1 MNDTTTSA
9 GLDDFLGVQ
18 PGKPW
23 RKWAVRGGA
32 IALLL
37 VLVLLV
43 ARCFGGSDE
52 PNYTTREVR
61 KGDLTVTVSA
71 TGNLKPIN
79 QVDVGSEQSGLI
91 TNVYVDVN
99 DRVTKGQMLAL
110 LDPARLNDAVTQS
123 NAQLLASQAG
133 VAQAEA
139 QEALARATLA
149 RQEEVFRLS
158 GGKVPSKTELDTAR
172 ANFRQAQAQVRSAQ
186 AQVQVTRAQLSSA
199 QFNLSR
205 AKILSPVN
213 GVVLSRDIEPG
224 QTVAASFN
232 APVLFTI
239 AENLQQMEVEVSVD
253 EADVGQVKDGQEATF
268 TVDAFPGKHFPG
280 RITRVNVGSN
290 AASSSSS
297 SSSAASSTT
306 GTVVAY
312 TAVLSVQNPDETLRP
327 GMTATADIVTKQ
339 LQDVLLV
346 PNSALRFN
354 PQQAGGQRGG
364 ITSQI
369 MPGPRRFG
377 NRATREV
384 SFGAGSTQTVYV
396 QGEDGKPK
404 AVSVV
409 VGDSDGNRT
418 VITGGELKEGMK
430 VITGQLAAGQQP
442 PEADRGDG
450 QGGGERRKRDGA
462 GTGAPGNATAPATP
476 PAGADNASAPSTMS
490 PTDSGGASAPAPSV
504 APRAAGSGI
513 GPDGQRLRD
522 MTPEQRRA
530 FLDSLSPEQREAMR
544 KRMEQRRQ
552 QREQSGGAATP
563 DGE

>member
-23 RKWAVRGGA
+23 RKWVVRGGA
-32 IALLL
+32 IALLV

-43 ARCFGGSDE
+43 ARCFGASDE
-52 PNYTTREVR
+52 PNYTTRAAS

-99 DRVTKGQMLAL
+99 DRVTKGQILAI

-123 NAQLLASQAG
+123 RAQLTASLAG

-139 QEALARATLA
+139 QQALTRATLA

-158 GGKVPSKTELDTAR
+158 GGKVPSRTELDTAR
-172 ANFRQAQAQVRSAQ
+172 ANDRQAQAQLRSAQ
-186 AQVQVTRAQLSSA
+186 AQVDVSRAQLSSA

-205 AKILSPVN
+205 TRILSPVN

-239 AENLQQMEVEVSVD
+239 AESLQQMEVEVSVD

-268 TVDAFPGKHFPG
+268 TVDAFPGRHFPG

-297 SSSAASSTT
+297 STSSSSTT
-306 GTVVAY
+306 GNVVAY

-369 MPGPRRFG
+369 LPGPRRFG

-384 SFGAGSTQTVYV
+384 SFGAGSKQTVYV
-396 QGEDGKPK
+396 LGADGKPQP
-404 AVSVV
+404 VSVV

-418 VITGGELKEGMK
+418 AITGGDLKDGMK
-430 VITGQLAAGQQP
+430 VITGQLAAGQAA
-442 PEADRGDG
+442 PETDRSDAASSGS
-450 QGGGERRKRDGA
+450 GGKRRQRDGA
-462 GTGAPGNATAPATP
+462 EAAPATGIP
-476 PAGADNASAPSTMS
+476 PANGQQ
-490 PTDSGGASAPAPSV
+490 
-504 APRAAGSGI
+504 PR
-513 GPDGQRLRD
+513 
-522 MTPEQRRA
+522 
-530 FLDSLSPEQREAMR
+530 
-544 KRMEQRRQ
+544 EQRRQ
-552 QREQSGGAATP
+552 QSGGAATP
-563 DGE
+563 DGK

>member
-23 RKWAVRGGA
+23 RKWVVRGGA
-32 IALLL
+32 IALLV

-43 ARCFGGSDE
+43 ARCFGASDE
-52 PNYTTREVR
+52 PNYTTRAAS

-99 DRVTKGQMLAL
+99 DRVTKGQILAI

-123 NAQLLASQAG
+123 RAQLTASLAG

-139 QEALARATLA
+139 QQALTRATLA

-158 GGKVPSKTELDTAR
+158 GGKVPSRTELDTAR
-172 ANFRQAQAQVRSAQ
+172 ANDRQAQAQLRSAQ
-186 AQVQVTRAQLSSA
+186 AQVDVSRAQLSSA

-205 AKILSPVN
+205 TRILSPVN

-239 AENLQQMEVEVSVD
+239 AESLQQMEVEVSVD

-268 TVDAFPGKHFPG
+268 TVDAFPGRHFPG

-297 SSSAASSTT
+297 STSSSSTT
-306 GTVVAY
+306 GNVVAY

-339 LQDVLLV
+339 LQSVLLV

-364 ITSQI
+364 GITSQI
-369 MPGPRRFG
+369 LPGPRRFG

-384 SFGAGSTQTVYV
+384 SFGAGSKQTVYV
-396 QGEDGKPK
+396 LGADGKPQP
-404 AVSVV
+404 VSVV

-418 VITGGELKEGMK
+418 AITGGDLKDGMK
-430 VITGQLAAGQQP
+430 VITGQLAAGQQAP
-442 PEADRGDG
+442 DADRSDAGSGGDG
-450 QGGGERRKRDGA
+450 KRRQRDGA
-462 GTGAPGNATAPATP
+462 AGNAAAPATGAP
-476 PAGADNASAPSTMS
+476 
-490 PTDSGGASAPAPSV
+490 
-504 APRAAGSGI
+504 AAN
-513 GPDGQRLRD
+513 GQ
-522 MTPEQRRA
+522 
-530 FLDSLSPEQREAMR
+530 
-544 KRMEQRRQ
+544 QRRQ
-552 QREQSGGAATP
+552 QSGGAATP
-563 DGE
+563 HGK